1 MLITVQGVPK
11 RKSFVEVVV
20 VEVKKEKIILVG
32 CSITP
37 QRQCCSLLM
46 YIIKVLPKTRKSG
59 GGDHVVVVAA
69 VLPEHHHHHDFVLK
83 QIRKSHFYG
92 PSHAFEGFL
101 QEAIM

>member
-1 MLITVQGVPK
+1 MCVLSAGPGV
-11 RKSFVEVVV
+11 
-20 VEVKKEKIILVG
+20 LD
-32 CSITP
+32 T
-37 QRQCCSLLM
+37 LYM
-46 YIIKVLPKTRKSG
+46 IKVLPKTRKSG

-83 QIRKSHFYG
+83 QIRKSHFHG